1 MLFLPAKGLIPEDQ
15 KYSVFGVKA
24 KKEQA
29 QGKPFGPEA
38 AKTLTFARS
47 STAQIRSHKAF
58 YTPT

>member
-1 MLFLPAKGLIPEDQ
+1 LVLKDH
-15 KYSVFGVKA
+15 KNSVFGPLA

-29 QGKPFGPEA
+29 QGKPFGPETA
-38 AKTLTFARS
+38 QTLTFARS